1 MEKERKRPEDRAVDA
16 ASVETIRKAEKDN
29 VRLSF
34 FRLDEQGNQC
44 GFGKS
49 GVCCRICHMGP
60 CRITAKNRFGVCGAD
75 ADTIV
80 ARNYLREVAGG
91 SAAHSD
97 HGRHLVLLLKKISEG
112 KGGGYS
118 IKDPAALKRMAKD
131 YGITVDGKTDAALA
145 GELADIMLADFTAQ
159 EEYLKTL
166 ELAPLKRQGVWERL
180 EVKPHGV
187 DRMIVESLHRTHM
200 GVDHDYKNILMHA
213 FRTSLADGWGGSR
226 IASQVSDILFGT
238 PYPVRSTAN
247 LGVLGAKTVNVVVH
261 GHEPA
266 LSEMLAAAS
275 SDPEIIDYAKKAGAE
290 GITLAGICCT
300 ANEIL
305 MRHGIPI
312 AGNFLQ
318 QELAVVTGAV

>member
-1 MEKERKRPEDRAVDA
+1 MK
-16 ASVETIRKAEKDN
+16 
-29 VRLSF
+29 
-34 FRLDEQGNQC
+34 
-44 GFGKS
+44 
-49 GVCCRICHMGP
+49 
-60 CRITAKNRFGVCGAD
+60 
-75 ADTIV
+75 
-80 ARNYLREVAGG
+80 
-91 SAAHSD
+91 
-97 HGRHLVLLLKKISEG
+97 
-112 KGGGYS
+112 
-118 IKDPAALKRMAKD
+118 PA
-131 YGITVDGKTDAALA
+131 
-145 GELADIMLADFTAQ
+145 
-159 EEYLKTL
+159 
-166 ELAPLKRQGVWERL
+166 
-180 EVKPHGV
+180 GV

-247 LGVLGAKTVNVVVH
+247 LGVLGEKTVNVVVH

-275 SDPEIIDYAKKAGAE
+275 ADPEVIDYAKKAGAE

-318 QELAVVTGAV
+318 QELAVVTGAVEALIIDVQCCMPGLPDVASSYHTEIISTSDIAKTIGAVSDEL